1 MAILKCKM
9 CGGDLEVISGA
20 TVAECEYCGTR
31 QTVPNA
37 DDDKKLTLFARA
49 NRLRMGC
56 EFDKAAG
63 VYENIVADFPEE
75 AEAYWGLVLCK
86 YGIEYVDDPATAKKI
101 PTCHRSSFESVFDDN
116 NFEQT
121 LENADPIARSVY
133 RDEAKHIEEIRKGI
147 LEVSAKEEPYDI
159 FICYKETDASGNRT
173 VDSVMAQNVYDML
186 TDKGYRVFFSRI
198 TLEDKLGRQYEPYIF
213 AALNSAKI
221 MLVFGTD
228 YEYFNAVWVK
238 NEWSRFLKLMATDKT
253 KHLIPCYKNLD
264 AYDMPKEFL
273 NIQSQDMSKLGWEQ
287 DLVRGIQKLHP
298 LNATPAPV
306 SAPAANTA
314 TTDTLLKRA
323 FMFLEDGEWAKA
335 DEKCE
340 SVLDI
345 DPENP
350 LAYLG
355 KLMIDLRVNTR
366 EQLGQASVSFEENR
380 NYTKILRFGSPALKA
395 EVQEY
400 LEAAKARAASTPTT
414 APAPA
419 AESGSYSV
427 YVSARG
433 TSPLSLIKVVRE
445 MTGFGLKEA
454 KDMVDSFPAYFAK
467 DVSYDQAEI
476 IKKNLT
482 SAGATVEIRGS
493 YMAAAPTG
501 GSYSVYLSNCGAS
514 KLMVIKVVREA
525 TGYGLKDAKE
535 FVERLPACVKS
546 DITYEEAARLKQQFD
561 DVGAT
566 AQII

>member
-1 MAILKCKM
+1 
-9 CGGDLEVISGA
+9 
-20 TVAECEYCGTR
+20 
-31 QTVPNA
+31 
-37 DDDKKLTLFARA
+37 
-49 NRLRMGC
+49 
-56 EFDKAAG
+56 
-63 VYENIVADFPEE
+63 
-75 AEAYWGLVLCK
+75 
-86 YGIEYVDDPATAKKI
+86 
-101 PTCHRSSFESVFDDN
+101 
-116 NFEQT
+116 
-121 LENADPIARSVY
+121 
-133 RDEAKHIEEIRKGI
+133 
-147 LEVSAKEEPYDI
+147 
-159 FICYKETDASGNRT
+159 
-173 VDSVMAQNVYDML
+173 
-186 TDKGYRVFFSRI
+186 
-198 TLEDKLGRQYEPYIF
+198 
-213 AALNSAKI
+213 
-221 MLVFGTD
+221 
-228 YEYFNAVWVK
+228 
-238 NEWSRFLKLMATDKT
+238 
-253 KHLIPCYKNLD
+253 
-264 AYDMPKEFL
+264 MPKEFL

-355 KLMIDLRVNTR
+355 KLMIDLRVTVR
-366 EQLGQASVSFEENR
+366 EQLGKARVSFEENK
-380 NYTKILRFGSPALKA
+380 NYVKIIRFGSPALKA

-400 LEAAKARAASTPTT
+400 LEAAKARAASTPAP

-427 YVSARG
+427 YVFSRG

-493 YMAAAPTG
+493 SMAAAPTG
-501 GSYSVYLSNCGAS
+501 GSYSVNLYDFGTS
-514 KLMVIKVVREA
+514 KLMAVKIVREA

-535 FVERLPACVKS
+535 FVERLPAFVKS

-561 DVGAT
+561 DIGAT